1 MKVVILAGG
10 YGTRLSEAT
19 SITPKPMVEIGGKPI
34 LWHIMKTYSTFGFNE
49 FIVLLGYKGYVI
61 KEYFT
66 NYFLHQSSVQIN
78 LENNEIKFFDNKSEP
93 WKVTL
98 LETGLNTMTGGRIK
112 YAREHIGDEAFFLTY
127 GDGLSDVNIK
137 ETLTFHKKHE
147 KAITMT
153 SIQPPSRYGALNIE
167 KNNVVTNFLEKPE
180 GEGSW
185 INGGFFICE
194 PRVMDYIEGDAT
206 IFEKEPLTS
215 LVKEKELIAWQH
227 RGFWACMDTLRD
239 KNYLCRLWETGAAP
253 WKIWEG

>member
-19 SITPKPMVEIGGKPI
+19 SVTPKPMVEIGDKPI
-34 LWHIMKTYSTFGFNE
+34 LWHIMKVYSTFGFNE
-49 FIVLLGYKGYVI
+49 FIVLLGYKGYII
-61 KEYFT
+61 KEYFI

-78 LENNEIKFFDNKSEP
+78 LENNDLKFFDNKSEP

-112 YAREHIGDEAFFLTY
+112 YAREHIGDETFFLTY
-127 GDGLSDVNIK
+127 GDGLSDVNVA
-137 ETLTFHKKHE
+137 ETLRFHKKHK

-167 KNNVVTNFLEKPE
+167 ENNVVTSFLEKPE

-194 PRVMDYIEGDAT
+194 PRVMDYIEGDT
-206 IFEKEPLTS
+206 TVFEQEPLTN
-215 LVKEKELIAWQH
+215 LVKEKELLAWQH
-227 RGFWACMDTLRD
+227 QGFWACMDTLRD
-239 KNYLCRLWETGAAP
+239 KNYLCELWDTGAAP
-253 WKIWEG
+253 WRTWED

>member
-19 SITPKPMVEIGGKPI
+19 SVTPKPMVEIGDKPI
-34 LWHIMKTYSTFGFNE
+34 LWHIMKAYSTFGFNE
-49 FIVLLGYKGYVI
+49 FIVLLGYKGYII
-61 KEYFT
+61 KEYFI

-78 LENNEIKFFDNKSEP
+78 LENNDLKFFDNKSEP

-112 YAREHIGDEAFFLTY
+112 YAREHIGDETFFLTY
-127 GDGLSDVNIK
+127 GDGLSDVNVA
-137 ETLTFHKKHE
+137 ETLTFHKKHG

-167 KNNVVTNFLEKPE
+167 ENNVVTSFLEKPE

-194 PRVMDYIEGDAT
+194 PRVMDYIEGDT
-206 IFEKEPLTS
+206 TVFEQEPLTN
-215 LVKEKELIAWQH
+215 LVKEKELLAWQH
-227 RGFWACMDTLRD
+227 QGFWACMDTLRD
-239 KNYLCRLWETGAAP
+239 KNYLCELWDTGAAP
-253 WKIWEG
+253 WKTWED

>member
-1 MKVVILAGG
+1 VKVVILAGG

-19 SITPKPMVEIGGKPI
+19 SVTPKPMVEIGDKPI
-34 LWHIMKTYSTFGFNE
+34 LWHIMKVYSTFGFNE
-49 FIVLLGYKGYVI
+49 FIVLLGYKGYII
-61 KEYFT
+61 KEYFI

-78 LENNEIKFFDNKSEP
+78 LENNDLKFFDNKSEP

-112 YAREHIGDEAFFLTY
+112 YAREHIGDETFFLTY
-127 GDGLSDVNIK
+127 GDGLSDVNVA
-137 ETLTFHKKHE
+137 ETLRFHKKHK

-167 KNNVVTNFLEKPE
+167 ENNVVTSFLEKPE

-194 PRVMDYIEGDAT
+194 PRVMDYIEGDT
-206 IFEKEPLTS
+206 TVFEQEPLTN
-215 LVKEKELIAWQH
+215 LVKEKELLAWQH
-227 RGFWACMDTLRD
+227 QGFWACMDTLRD
-239 KNYLCRLWETGAAP
+239 KNYLCELWDTGAAP
-253 WKIWEG
+253 WRTWED

>member
-1 MKVVILAGG
+1 
-10 YGTRLSEAT
+10 
-19 SITPKPMVEIGGKPI
+19 
-34 LWHIMKTYSTFGFNE
+34 
-49 FIVLLGYKGYVI
+49 
-61 KEYFT
+61 
-66 NYFLHQSSVQIN
+66 
-78 LENNEIKFFDNKSEP
+78 
-93 WKVTL
+93 
-98 LETGLNTMTGGRIK
+98 
-112 YAREHIGDEAFFLTY
+112 
-127 GDGLSDVNIK
+127 
-137 ETLTFHKKHE
+137 
-147 KAITMT
+147 MT

-206 IFEKEPLTS
+206 VFEKEPLTS

>member
-1 MKVVILAGG
+1 VKVVILAGG

-19 SITPKPMVEIGGKPI
+19 SVTPKPMVEIGDKPI
-34 LWHIMKTYSTFGFNE
+34 LWHIMKVYSTFGFNE
-49 FIVLLGYKGYVI
+49 FIVLLGYKGYII
-61 KEYFT
+61 KEYFI

-78 LENNEIKFFDNKSEP
+78 LENNDLKFFDNKSEP

-112 YAREHIGDEAFFLTY
+112 YAREHIGDETFFLTY
-127 GDGLSDVNIK
+127 GDGLSDVNIA

-167 KNNVVTNFLEKPE
+167 KNNVVTSFLEKPE

-194 PRVMDYIEGDAT
+194 PKVMDYIEGDT
-206 IFEKEPLTS
+206 TVFEQEPLTN
-215 LVKEKELIAWQH
+215 LVRERELLAWQH

-239 KNYLCRLWETGAAP
+239 KNYLCELWDTGAAP
-253 WKIWEG
+253 WRTWED